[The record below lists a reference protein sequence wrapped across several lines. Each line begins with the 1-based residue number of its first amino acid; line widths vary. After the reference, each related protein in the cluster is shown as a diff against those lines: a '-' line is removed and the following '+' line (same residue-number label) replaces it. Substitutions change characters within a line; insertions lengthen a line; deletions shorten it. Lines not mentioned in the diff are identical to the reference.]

1 MKESNKFKPLNVAR
15 TFQTLQTAPLPCTGL
30 SALVGLTLHIIAVL
44 STRLLNHP
52 TCIPD
57 GVQATIALL
66 ALLIAPCRHCAVN
79 CSAVSQAGLRA
90 IIA

>member
-1 MKESNKFKPLNVAR
+1 
-15 TFQTLQTAPLPCTGL
+15 L

-52 TCIPD
+52 TPD
-57 GVQATIALL
+57 GVQTTVTLL
-66 ALLIAPCRHCAVN
+66 ALLIALCLHCAVN
-79 CSAVSQAGLRA
+79 VSAVSQAGLGA